1 MSVPSTFQA
10 LGVAL
15 LALLPGALYELAREQ
30 RSGRWGLRGADQL
43 FRLLAFS
50 VVFQVVI
57 APLTYWLYSHYI
69 ITGHLRHGRPV
80 SGWIWVLL
88 LAYLVVPFAFGRF
101 TALGHRY
108 RSRQTTSTWKRSI
121 VRAVNLY
128 TDAAPAPRAWDY
140 LFSYRRRKGWII
152 LHLKDGDRIGGAW
165 RNSYAASYPDDQ
177 DLYLSEQVELTTDG
191 RFQLDDDGLPRSLE
205 KGLLIRWAEVR
216 YLDFY
221 AA

>member
-1 MSVPSTFQA
+1 MPSTFQA

-43 FRLLAFS
+43 VRLLAFS

-57 APLTYWLYSHYI
+57 APLTYWLYAHDI
-69 ITGHLRHGRPV
+69 VTGHFRAGRPV
-80 SGWIWVLL
+80 TGWLWALMCG
-88 LAYLVVPFAFGRF
+88 YLVVPFVFGRF

-108 RSRQTTSTWKRSI
+108 RSGQLASKRERAV
-121 VRAVNLY
+121 VRLVNLY

-140 LFSYRRRKGWII
+140 LFSDRSRKGWII
-152 LHLKDGDRIGGAW
+152 LHLKDGGRIGGAW
-165 RNSYAASYPDDQ
+165 QNSYAAGYPDDQ
-177 DLYLSEQVELTTDG
+177 DLYLSEQVELTGDG
-191 RFQLDDDGLPRSLE
+191 RFQLSEDGLPRSLE
-205 KGLLIRWAEVR
+205 KSLLIRWDEVR

-221 AA
+221 DA

>member
-1 MSVPSTFQA
+1 PSTFQA

-30 RSGRWGLRGADQL
+30 RSGRWGLRGVDQL

-50 VVFQVVI
+50 VAFQVVI
-57 APLTYWLYSHYI
+57 SPLTYWTYAHYI
-69 ITGHLRHGRPV
+69 ITGHLRQGRPV
-80 SGWIWVLL
+80 SSWLWVLL

-108 RSRQTTSTWKRSI
+108 RSRQISSI
-121 VRAVNLY
+121 WERLVVWGVNLY

-140 LFSYRRRKGWII
+140 LFSDRNRKGWII
-152 LHLKDGDRIGGAW
+152 LHLKDGGLIGGAW
-165 RNSYAASYPDDQ
+165 HNSYAAGYPDDQ

-191 RFQLDDDGLPRSLE
+191 RFQLSGDGLPHSLE
-205 KGLLIRWAEVR
+205 KSLLIRWDEVR
-216 YLDFY
+216 HLDFY
-221 AA
+221 DA